1 MEIWKFGD
9 ILGFVS
15 KFEPH
20 TWMNHMNS
28 CKSQELEETNHIF
41 PSYQDSTFW
50 LKYSHTSN
58 TYRKYLHANLTKI
71 LIKWFKSNQVLT
83 FVKWLL
89 GTSHILW
96 MEGSITWEKT
106 ENLWMVKGQLCLFP
120 SFMSTVEWLHLSQVT
135 SLFF

>member
-15 KFEPH
+15 NLSLGWI
-20 TWMNHMNS
+20 TWTLANHKNF
-28 CKSQELEETNHIF
+28 EETNHIF

-89 GTSHILW
+89 GISHILW